1 MMAADLEDLRSRGFA
16 VAYRMLGSVADAE
29 DVVQEALLRFT
40 RADEE
45 IREPAAWI
53 TTVATRLAID
63 HLRLARVRRESYVG
77 PWLPEPLLEDP
88 TPGPADAAELADTLS
103 QAFLVLLEQLT
114 PVERAAFLLRE
125 VFGYEYAQVA
135 EVVDRSEPAA
145 RQLVTRA
152 RRHLEAD
159 RPHLPTDPVAGRALL
174 QRFLAAVE
182 SGDLEALEGMLAE
195 DAVIYSD
202 GGGKVVAARKP
213 VVGARRGALFMARIA
228 RSRRRDA
235 AEYDSEL
242 VMVNGLPGRALWRV
256 GEPVSDVLSI
266 EVADGRIQTVLI
278 VRNPDKLGHL
288 AVTHERPDPS

>member
-1 MMAADLEDLRSRGFA
+1 MAADLQELRRHGFA
-16 VAYRMLGSVADAE
+16 VAYRMLGTVADAE

-77 PWLPEPLLEDP
+77 PWLPEPLLADP
-88 TPGPADAAELADTLS
+88 APGPADAAEVADTLS

-125 VFGYEYAQVA
+125 VFGYDYAQVA
-135 EVVDRSEPAA
+135 EVVDRTEPTA

-159 RPHLPTDPVAGRALL
+159 RPRLPTDPAAARALL
-174 QRFLAAVE
+174 ERFLAAVE
-182 SGDLEALEGMLAE
+182 GGDLGELETMLAE
-195 DAVIYSD
+195 DVIIYTD

-213 VVGARRGALFMARIA
+213 VVGARRAALFMTRVAQK
-228 RSRRRDA
+228 RRRDDA
-235 AEYDSEL
+235 GYDFEL
-242 VMVNGLPGRALWRV
+242 VTVNGKPGRALWRV
-256 GEPVSDVLSI
+256 GEAVSDVLSI
-266 EVADGRIQTVLI
+266 EIADGRIQTIHI
-278 VRNPDKLGHL
+278 VRNPDKLGHVV
-288 AVTHERPDPS
+288 VTRAGSAPS